1 MKIVYLITG
10 SGGSFY
16 CGNCYRDMIYLR
28 AIRKVPGI
36 SASAIPLYLPPD
48 ESIVE
53 TGLDKK
59 VFFGAISMYLREKVS
74 LLKNMPVFLN
84 RVFDSAPMLKMAA
97 RRAGSTRTEGL
108 EDMTLNMIRG
118 ENAFPEKE
126 LQRLVNYLTRDGKP
140 DIIHLSNALIIGLAR
155 RIKKKLDVKIV
166 CSLLNEDDWIDEM
179 AEPYQSKAWK
189 LISKEAI
196 NVDAFLSPSNYY
208 KDFFISKTG
217 ISGANFHVIPLGL
230 DPGIVPDIEKRDNW
244 PSIGYFCRISSQNGF
259 DKLVDAFID
268 LKLGNNL
275 PELTLHVSGGYTGD
289 DKPFIAEQIRKI
301 KANGL
306 KKYVRIY
313 PEFQGKSKLEF
324 FSNIDVMSV
333 PVRKYDGYGLYIL
346 EANSAGV
353 PVVQPATGAFPEI
366 VGRTMGGITYSPDN
380 VSELSASL
388 LKLLED
394 NNLRTT
400 LGIQGKEKVLTELSL
415 QKMSEGL
422 SEVYNAYTKFITK

>member
-36 SASAIPLYLPPD
+36 TASAIPLYLPPD
-48 ESIVE
+48 ESTFE
-53 TGLDKK
+53 KGLDKK
-59 VFFGAISMYLREKVS
+59 VFFGAISMYLREKVPF
-74 LLKNMPVFLN
+74 LKNMPVFLDK
-84 RVFDSAPMLKMAA
+84 VFDSAPMLKMAA
-97 RRAGSTRTEGL
+97 HRACSTRTEGL
-108 EDMTLNMIRG
+108 EYITLNMIRG

-126 LQRLVNYLTRDGKP
+126 LQRLVNYLTKDGKP

-155 RIKKKLDVKIV
+155 RIKKKIDVKIV

-179 AEPYQSKAWK
+179 AEQYQSKAWK

-217 ISGANFHVIPLGL
+217 ISGDNFNVIPLGI
-230 DPGIVPDIEKRDNW
+230 DPVTLTNIQKRDNW

-268 LKLGNNL
+268 LKSGNSL
-275 PELTLHVSGGYTGD
+275 PGLTLHVSGGYTGD
-289 DKPFIAEQIRKI
+289 DKPFISEQIRKI
-301 KANGL
+301 KSNGL
-306 KKYVRIY
+306 KSFVRIY
-313 PEFQGKSKLEF
+313 PEFQGNSKQEF
-324 FSNIDVMSV
+324 FSNIDIMSV
-333 PVRKYDGYGLYIL
+333 PVRKHDGYGLYIL
-346 EANSAGV
+346 EANAAGI

-366 VGRTMGGITYSPDN
+366 IARTKGGITYSPDN
-380 VSELSASL
+380 ASELSATILNL
-388 LKLLED
+388 LNE
-394 NNLRTT
+394 NELRLR
-400 LGIQGKEKVLTELSL
+400 LGKQGKENVLNELSL
-415 QKMSEGL
+415 EKMSEGL
-422 SEVYNAYTKFITK
+422 SEVYSSLL